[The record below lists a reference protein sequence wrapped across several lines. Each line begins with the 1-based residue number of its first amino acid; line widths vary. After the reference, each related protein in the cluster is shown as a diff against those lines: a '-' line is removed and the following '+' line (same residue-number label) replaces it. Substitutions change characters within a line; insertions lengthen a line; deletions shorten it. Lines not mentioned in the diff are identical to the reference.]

1 MFCHSVQLSVYLQV
15 FEAEKMTG
23 KYGIYH
29 QKCFKC
35 SKCKR
40 PLDYG
45 SLAEGPDNQ
54 LYCKNCYAV
63 EHGHKSKPN
72 LHDADVTLLQV
83 MRARIKF

>member
-1 MFCHSVQLSVYLQV
+1 MKIFSTLSL
-15 FEAEKMTG
+15 
-23 KYGIYH
+23 H

-54 LYCKNCYAV
+54 LYCKEWFHLIYLYYLDCRM
-63 EHGHKSKPN
+63 KIFRK
-72 LHDADVTLLQV
+72 DFLL
-83 MRARIKF
+83 FSDLN